1 MFRTSI
7 LALVLASAAFSATP
21 VAKSAAKPKAIDP
34 LAAFQQNDKV
44 LQVLLRSAPKEELPT
59 SDTLK
64 KHLGSMFGFG
74 ELGKRAL
81 GKSWAKQ
88 TKADQDTFSFY
99 FSRMVQKTA
108 LQNSQDYLSDSAKSV
123 VQGKPTD
130 TAAIRS
136 TVFRGADRIEILYKL
151 YKDGATWRVYDL
163 KVGEKPSQLEK
174 YRNQFVQYLAKKTF
188 KELIETVRKNGA

>member
-1 MFRTSI
+1 MFRTTI
-7 LALVLASAAFSATP
+7 ITLALATAAFSATP
-21 VAKSAAKPKAIDP
+21 AAKPKAIDP
-34 LAAFQQNDKV
+34 LVAFQQNDKV
-44 LQVLLRSAPKEELPT
+44 LQVLLRSAPKEQLPS

-88 TKADQDTFSFY
+88 SKADQDTFSFY

-108 LQNSQDYLSDSAKSV
+108 LQNSQDYLSDSARSV
-123 VQGKPTD
+123 VLGKPAD

-136 TVFRGADRIEILYKL
+136 TVFRGADKIEILYKL

-174 YRNQFVQYLAKKTF
+174 YRNQFVQYLAKKSF